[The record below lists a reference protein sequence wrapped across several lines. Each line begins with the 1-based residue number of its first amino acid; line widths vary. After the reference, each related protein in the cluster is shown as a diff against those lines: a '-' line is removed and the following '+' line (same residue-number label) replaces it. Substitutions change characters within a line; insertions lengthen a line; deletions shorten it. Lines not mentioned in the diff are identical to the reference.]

1 MGPRTPSPRTSAR
14 QQRQYDERDR
24 QIRDAARKLLIE
36 RGLHGFSMEDV
47 AQAIDY
53 SKGTVYQ
60 HYENKEDVLVASC
73 AESGAELAALFERA
87 AALPGTSRERMVA
100 IAEAYCLFVERN
112 AVPFRV
118 IPLVHS
124 ATVLEKASPAR
135 LCSMEEAH
143 ARVRGACAAVV
154 EWAVATGDLVPGPGI
169 DARTVPFALWA
180 MMFGSFM
187 LTELHSSE
195 KTFGVDDPAAAIRV
209 QWSVYMDGL
218 GWRPLRGELDY
229 DATARRVRAQLE
241 APPEGDPA
249 P

>member
-1 MGPRTPSPRTSAR
+1 MAPRTRSPQTSAR
-14 QQRQYDERDR
+14 RQRQYEERDR
-24 QIRDAARKLLIE
+24 LIRDAARRLLLE
-36 RGLHGFSMEDV
+36 RGLHGFSMDDV
-47 AQAIDY
+47 ARAVEY

-60 HYENKEDVLVASC
+60 HYESKEDVLVASC
-73 AESGAELAALFERA
+73 AESGTTLAALFERA

-100 IAEAYCLFVERN
+100 IVEAYCVFVERQ
-112 AVPFRV
+112 AMPFRV

-124 ATVLEKASPAR
+124 PTVLEKASPLRILA
-135 LCSMEEAH
+135 MEAAQ

-154 EWAVATGDLVPGPGI
+154 EWAVACGDLAPGPGI
-169 DARTVPFALWA
+169 DARTIPFALWA

-209 QWSVYMDGL
+209 QWAVYMDGL
-218 GWRPLRGELDY
+218 GWRPLRAELDHE
-229 DATARRVRAQLE
+229 ATARRVRAQLE
-241 APPEGDPA
+241 APEGDPA